1 MTDKWLVTAEG
12 YYEAGGSVQHAFW
25 GEFQNS
31 FLFGFVR
38 KAKKNQNKNKKCLIA
53 TQSAIPS
60 FIWKY
65 VTEQREGGDEVVFW
79 LVV

>member
-38 KAKKNQNKNKKCLIA
+38 KAKKNQNKNKNVWSL
-53 TQSAIPS
+53 PS
-60 FIWKY
+60 LRSPRLFENMWQNNVK
-65 VTEQREGGDEVVFW
+65 VVMKLCSGW
-79 LVV
+79 